1 VTAWAGALVALVALV
16 ALALPARASAFF
28 DGGDGKWVPGS
39 VLIKFD
45 TENRHQIQL
54 FADRLGAF
62 VERRLPL
69 IPGGCEIR
77 VSGDL
82 RDAIDKAFALSRQG
96 HGTRVEWAQ
105 PDYYFHWKYLA
116 TPSQQAYWP
125 NDPLFWPYKRTT
137 LSNCSAKTLL
147 GQAGLWPWYG
157 NLANPGGVW
166 DQWNP
171 LPSENR
177 VVQRSSSDVGLSG
190 AASASIDV
198 LPVWNALSESLP
210 GGERTA
216 GPSAKVTVEGQVHA
230 FWTTQDLHRSGIGV
244 LDSGLSSAPDV
255 KAQVEGLISVGRPQP
270 ADPSQEY
277 SVDSFSYIFNNL
289 SPNRYEEI
297 AAIRDELPGVQ
308 QHALDQ
314 RPLLPIDDLGS
325 SPDGLSAPNGCDGHG
340 TEVASVA
347 AATANNSAGGTGVG
361 WNVPLLG
368 LRPGAPVLDAQLS
381 REQTDNLGAIVAES
395 KRARPVEFDDAS
407 VIDALGIVKALR
419 VPVLNMSWGSQ
430 LFATGVKHHEDDVI
444 VTSPAV
450 VEALGRVLTDGT
462 TLGVAAAGDG
472 KYGSGR
478 RNAGAETRLGGRF
491 AAQLPCALQTLGAY
505 RPRVLVGRGADPA
518 PFDAGVFWG
527 SANLICV
534 TGTYTDSAQ
543 LITGEQGEGAG
554 DGAVQIA
561 APGVT
566 SVADRPT
573 GPASK
578 PQATY
583 RLATGTSFAAAMVSG
598 TAALL
603 REVAPKAPM
612 KIIAQALRVGARQS
626 VALTRLVR
634 YGQLDAAC
642 SALWLARRAVANPGW
657 DVRVAA
663 AKLEGD
669 ATRHCFKP
677 NVLYG
682 TLTWSFPRSEFD
694 ENSVTAADGGLSAVG
709 IRRRDRGI
717 NLPQEA
723 FAQAGSAAKAR
734 GIQTA
739 VLGPESSWN
748 PGNTAFFAI
757 DRGNPFQRPQHPP
770 QQFLYNFQ
778 GRTIA
783 CPPNYRL
790 TAFRL
795 GWKDTIHPQG
805 YMWFSPIASLSAST
819 FMIALVKPWWW
830 GLLPNT
836 IGIKVTAQCVR
847 PPPDQEP

>member
-1 VTAWAGALVALVALV
+1 M
-16 ALALPARASAFF
+16 
-28 DGGDGKWVPGS
+28 
-39 VLIKFD
+39 LIKFD
-45 TENRHQIQL
+45 TDNRHQIQV

-69 IPGGCEIR
+69 IPGGYEIR
-77 VSGDL
+77 VNGDL
-82 RDAIDKAFALSRQG
+82 RDAIDKAFALSREQQ
-96 HGTRVEWAQ
+96 GTRVEWAQ
-105 PDYYFHWKYLA
+105 PDYYFHWKYAA
-116 TPSQQAYWP
+116 TPSQQGYWP

-137 LSNCSAKTLL
+137 ISNCSAKTLL

-171 LPSENR
+171 LLSENR

-190 AASASIDV
+190 AASSSIDV

-216 GPSAKVTVEGQVHA
+216 GQSAKLTEDGKVHA
-230 FWTTQDLHRSGIGV
+230 FWTTRDLHRSGIGV

-255 KAQVEGLISVGRPQP
+255 KGQVQGLISVGRPRP
-270 ADPSQEY
+270 ADPAQEY
-277 SVDSFSYIFNNL
+277 SVDSFNYIFNNL
-289 SPNRYEEI
+289 SLNRYEEI
-297 AAIRDELPGVQ
+297 AAIRNELPGVQ

-347 AATANNSAGGTGVG
+347 AATSNNKAGGTGVG

-395 KRARPVEFDDAS
+395 QRARPVEFDDAS
-407 VIDALGIVKALR
+407 VIDALGIIKALR

-430 LFATGVKHHEDDVI
+430 LFATGINHHEDDVI

-478 RNAGAETRLGGRF
+478 RNAGADTRLGDRF
-491 AAQLPCALQTLGAY
+491 AAQLPCGLQTLGAY

-518 PFDAGVFWG
+518 PFVPGVFWG

-534 TGTYTDSAQ
+534 TGTNTDSAQ
-543 LITGEQGEGAG
+543 LITGEGGEGAG

-566 SVADRPT
+566 SVANRPT
-573 GPASK
+573 GPAAQ
-578 PQATY
+578 PNGTY
-583 RLATGTSFAAAMVSG
+583 RLATGTSFAAATVSG
-598 TAALL
+598 AAALL

-612 KIIAQALRVGARQS
+612 KIIAQALRAGARQS
-626 VALTRLVR
+626 LALNRLVR

-642 SALWLARRAVANPGW
+642 SALWLARRATANPGW
-657 DVRVAA
+657 EVRVAA

-669 ATRHCFKP
+669 ATKHCFKP

-682 TLTWSFPRSEFD
+682 TLTWSFPKSEFD

-723 FAQAGSAAKAR
+723 FAREGSAATAR

-739 VLGPESSWN
+739 VLGPDSSWN

-757 DRGNPFQRPQHPP
+757 DRGQPVPAAAASATAISLQLPGQDDRVPAELPADGVPAGLEGRHPP
-770 QQFLYNFQ
+770 S
-778 GRTIA
+778 
-783 CPPNYRL
+783 
-790 TAFRL
+790 
-795 GWKDTIHPQG
+795 G
-805 YMWFSPIASLSAST
+805 YMWFSPNASLSAST

-830 GLLPNT
+830 GLLPDM
-836 IGIKVTAQCVR
+836 IRIKVTAQCLR
-847 PPPDQEP
+847 PPADQEP